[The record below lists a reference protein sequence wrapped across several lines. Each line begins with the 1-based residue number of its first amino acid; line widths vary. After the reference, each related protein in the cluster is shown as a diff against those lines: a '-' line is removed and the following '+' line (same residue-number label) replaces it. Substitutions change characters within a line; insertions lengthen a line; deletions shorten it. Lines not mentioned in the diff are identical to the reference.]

1 MSEEHISLKIK
12 EGIYLCAIRPSEKKK
27 QNKQTK
33 PNLAVKSE
41 KNESCHN
48 ILYSNIQWWKQ

>member
-1 MSEEHISLKIK
+1 MSEGHISLKIK
-12 EGIYLCAIRPSEKKK
+12 EGVYLCVIRPSEKKK

-48 ILYSNIQWWKQ
+48 ILYSNIR